1 MHNLFDPHSSEEY
14 VIASMSIIMNT
25 KFNTIKKKLNVINA
39 LNFDSKTECLVF
51 STNKL
56 TTYVTPSM
64 YKDRNKSKLPSIDD
78 VTIIFYSRESANSAI
93 LLGLSHGCLS
103 LIIPSDTES
112 YVYTN
117 ILPVYEN
124 YFTSISLKEQPIEQ
138 QSQEVPLKAVKQ
150 PIEQQLQEVPTK
162 AVKQPIEEQSH
173 EEQQSISQKVP
184 PISQEVQQQSNEYHH
199 SQQSNEY
206 HHPLKGFSIY
216 KSGSCN
222 TNTYSIY
229 TRYKPYHCNSS
240 SKSSNIVKK
249 SSVL

>member
-1 MHNLFDPHSSEEY
+1 
-14 VIASMSIIMNT
+14 MNT
-25 KFNTIKKKLNVINA
+25 KLNTIKKKLNVINA
-39 LNFDSKTECLVF
+39 LKFDSKTECLVF

-78 VTIIFYSRESANSAI
+78 VTIIFYSCKESANSAI

-112 YVYTN
+112 YVYTD

-124 YFTSISLKEQPIEQ
+124 YFTLISLKEQPIEQ
-138 QSQEVPLKAVKQ
+138 QSQEVPLKDVKQ
-150 PIEQQLQEVPTK
+150 PIERQSQEVPLK
-162 AVKQPIEEQSH
+162 DVKQPIEEQSH
-173 EEQQSISQKVP
+173 EEQQFISQKVP

-206 HHPLKGFSIY
+206 HHPLKVFSIY
-216 KSGSCN
+216 KAGSYN

-229 TRYKPYHCNSS
+229 KRYKPYHCNNS